1 MNLSTGRPA
10 HEQRVVEEHAELQE
24 RTIKLAAFLKSPTF
38 SSLSAEQQGLLR
50 KQYPLMDQLRDVL
63 AQRIALF
70 DQVPA

>member
-1 MNLSTGRPA
+1 MSTSRPA
-10 HEQRVVEEHAELQE
+10 HQQRVVDEHAQLQE
-24 RTIKLAAFLKSPTF
+24 RTIKLAAFIQSPQF
-38 SSLSAEQQGLLR
+38 SSVSAEQQELLK